1 MSRKSVL
8 PYVVASAQ
16 SLAAT
21 FTTTPT
27 VITYLDNCA
36 YQINVTTTNSEGT
49 FEVQGS
55 LDYRPGPTTEFPVA
69 NAGSWVTLT
78 LNGGT
83 PTVAAANDTILID
96 MNQLPFAALRLVY
109 TAGTAGTGTCTINF
123 LAKSV
128 GA

>member
-8 PYVVASAQ
+8 PFNVATGQ
-16 SLAAT
+16 SLATT
-21 FTTTPT
+21 FATTPT
-27 VITYLDNCA
+27 VITYLDNCS
-36 YQINVTTTNSEGT
+36 YQINVTTTNSHGT

-69 NAGSWVTLT
+69 NAGNWVTLR

-109 TAGTAGTGTCTINF
+109 VSTVAGTGTCDIFF